1 MPFSYGH
8 LISNHRKKIL
18 DFVEFY
24 HQYSEGTKNNFQT
37 SINYDSFKMGRK
49 YDHISFVI
57 FLLVLV
63 SSPCGLR
70 LGGGGS
76 PLEDFSKGSAV
87 TLRSAPQPSC
97 LFTQVGQSH
106 GSSRKLYRLGNAAS
120 IARVFLSLL
129 GMKQESG
136 RRWAEFISR
145 AAQRNQR

>member
-1 MPFSYGH
+1 
-8 LISNHRKKIL
+8 
-18 DFVEFY
+18 
-24 HQYSEGTKNNFQT
+24 
-37 SINYDSFKMGRK
+37 MGRK

-63 SSPCGLR
+63 SSPCALR
-70 LGGGGS
+70 LGGRGS

-87 TLRSAPQPSC
+87 TLRSAPQPSR

-136 RRWAEFISR
+136 RR
-145 AAQRNQR
+145 